1 MNKKK
6 IIIAAAAVIIAAAA
20 IIAVVFTSSAPDK
33 NNSGKNPS
41 SSQSTA
47 PSENAPEQATPGQSP
62 SESTQKSDTEAPAK
76 TEAPAAGSSTEKQT
90 AEPEEKVAPTFMYFV
105 NDELEKETEAMITEL
120 KKEHPEVVF
129 DIKNVDKD
137 PELLKNFSLV
147 DGKLPSLI
155 MLDTS
160 NNICGFEFSCTDK
173 SKLEENIKK
182 ALGN

>member
-6 IIIAAAAVIIAAAA
+6 IIIAAAVVIIAAAA
-20 IIAVVFTSSAPDK
+20 IAAAILNSSAPDK
-33 NNSGKNPS
+33 KNS
-41 SSQSTA
+41 
-47 PSENAPEQATPGQSP
+47 
-62 SESTQKSDTEAPAK
+62 DEAPAVSQSA
-76 TEAPAAGSSTEKQT
+76 APAEKSTEEAGAEKAPESSEAAAAPEKTNAPAGAEKSPKET
-90 AEPEEKVAPTFMYFV
+90 AEPEVKVAPTFMYFV
-105 NDELEKETEAMITEL
+105 NDDLEKETAGMIEEL
-120 KKEHPEVVF
+120 KKEYQDVVF

-137 PELLKNFSLV
+137 PELLKNFALV

-160 NNICGFEFSCTDK
+160 NNICGFEFMCSDK